1 MMRFK
6 MRMRHTKTLLS
17 LLLLVL
23 CVACANIGS
32 PDGGPFDET
41 PPKVVSTSP
50 KFGATNTKATKIV
63 LEFDENIKITNASE
77 KVIVSPPQVEQPEIN
92 ASGKT
97 ITIELL
103 DSIKE
108 GETYTIDFADAIEDN
123 NEGNPLGDYA
133 FSFSTGERID
143 TMQISGNV
151 LNASNLEPIKGIL
164 VGVYSIDSVNTYI
177 PTDTAAVNPDSLL
190 RFKTFERISRTDSRG
205 HFSIKGIAPGTYRVY
220 ALQDQNQ
227 NYVFDQKSEMIAFVD
242 RVVSPYSAPDV
253 RQDTIWHDSIYYDSI
268 VNVNYTHYYPDDI
281 VLLAF
286 NETGQNRYLV
296 KSERPILNQFSL
308 FFSAPHDSLP
318 EIKGLN
324 FNADGAFVVD
334 KSEKNDTVNY
344 WIRDSL
350 VYNIDTLELTVSY
363 YATDT
368 LNVLVPR
375 TDTLTLVSKLTKKR
389 MQKEQEEAFE
399 EWAKEYREQYKR
411 EQRELERAAE
421 EAEELAE
428 AEGGDKGAKKK
439 KAKKEK
445 IKDEDIEIPPMPEEF
460 MEMKLSNT
468 SGMDPDKNVTF
479 TMPEPIASIDT
490 SFIHFSEKVDTLL
503 EPRPFLFRKVPGE
516 ELLYRFYAEWEP
528 DKKYELR
535 IDTGAFVNIYGK
547 RSPEIKRE
555 VSIKS
560 LDAYSTFFV
569 TLQGNYP
576 NAIVQL
582 IDGSDKVV
590 RYEKANNGKADFY
603 FVRPGTYYLRMID
616 DTNANGE
623 WDTGNY
629 DEHLQPENVYYYPGA
644 FELRAQWDISQTWN
658 PTAVAVPQQK
668 PLKITKQKPEKE
680 KKRMS
685 KNAER
690 EREKNKR
697 KK

>member
-1 MMRFK
+1 MRYSKIF
-6 MRMRHTKTLLS
+6 LP
-17 LLLLVL
+17 LLLLLFV
-23 CVACANIGS
+23 VACANIGT
-32 PDGGPFDET
+32 PDGGPYDET
-41 PPKVVSTSP
+41 PPKVVNTSP

-92 ASGKT
+92 ATGKS

-108 GETYTIDFADAIEDN
+108 GVTYTVDFADAIEDN

-133 FSFSTGERID
+133 FSFSTGENID

-164 VGVYSIDSVNTYI
+164 VGVYSIDSTNTYI
-177 PTDTAAVNPDSLL
+177 PTDTATVNPDSLL
-190 RFKTFERISRTDSRG
+190 RVRTFERISRTDSRG
-205 HFSIKGIAPGTYRVY
+205 HFSIKGIAPGKYRVY

-227 NYVFDQKSEMIAFVD
+227 NYVFDQKSEMIAFTD
-242 RVVSPYSAPDV
+242 RVVSPYSAPDI

-268 VNVNYTHYYPDDI
+268 VNVSYTHFYPDDI

-286 NETGQNRYLV
+286 NEEGQSRYLI
-296 KSERPILNQFSL
+296 KSERPILNKFSL

-324 FNADGAFVVD
+324 FNAGNAFVVD
-334 KSEKNDTVNY
+334 KSEKNDTIDY

-350 VYNIDTLELTVSY
+350 IYNIDSLEFSVSY

-368 LNVLVPR
+368 AGLLVPR

-389 MQKEQEEAFE
+389 MQKEREEAFE
-399 EWAKEYREQYKR
+399 EWAKEYRELYKR

-421 EAEELAE
+421 EAEDDA
-428 AEGGDKGAKKK
+428 ADKDTKKK
-439 KAKKEK
+439 KAKKGK

-460 MEMKLSNT
+460 MEIKTSNAA
-468 SGMDPDKNVTF
+468 GMDPDKNVTF

-490 SFIHFSEKVDTLL
+490 SFIHFSEKVDSTLV
-503 EPRPFLFRKVPGE
+503 PRPFLFRKVPGE

-528 DKKYELR
+528 EKKYELR
-535 IDTGAFVNIYGK
+535 IDTGAFVNIYGM

-555 VSIKS
+555 VSIKP
-560 LDAYSTFFV
+560 LEDYSAFFV
-569 TLQGNYP
+569 TLQGDFP

-590 RYEKANNGKADFY
+590 RSVKANNGKADFY

-616 DTNANGE
+616 DTNVNGV
-623 WDTGNY
+623 WDTGDY
-629 DEHLQPENVYYYPGA
+629 DKHLQPEKVYYYPGA
-644 FELRAQWDISQTWN
+644 FELRAQWDVAQNWN
-658 PTAVAVPQQK
+658 PTATPTPHQK
-668 PLKITKQKPEKE
+668 PLKITKQKPDKE
-680 KKRMS
+680 KKRVS
-685 KNAER
+685 RNAER